1 MKHTR
6 SFAVCLASLAGLAVL
21 AALGFGL
28 LATPRPLPLPNAP
41 RALLLSAEAAQAP
54 QDTIAAA
61 RAQGF
66 DTLALPGEA
75 AGALGRDGVKA
86 LQAAAAR
93 QGLALCLLDET
104 GADETAARLA
114 RQRGVP
120 LLTAKARGE
129 QTAWCDRAGLPVLF
143 SGGGAAQLA
152 AAVQVEQ
159 AGLLLADP
167 DSAEAALVLA
177 FLSDGAAPAL
187 PGLETEN
194 QLTLAYPQEAGVL
207 YESTVT
213 LCGTARAGAEPVTVN
228 GRAALQV
235 GRVWAIAME
244 LAEGENVFTVRQ
256 GDEALTLHCTQ
267 RTPQFTPVEPEPDGS
282 APAERGQWLRTT
294 SALTSLLEDPADP
307 SSIAAGL
314 PAGVCAPVGE
324 SRRLTKNGKYTW
336 AYRVDGAGWV
346 LSADCELLGW
356 RAEPSISVA
365 QEESAANGDDF
376 WRLSSSDPDT
386 TPLFL
391 ARRTDENSLE
401 IVLIGTSAEPTADNT
416 TEPSKT
422 VAEDTQK
429 PSKNVADGAAVTVS
443 DGFVS
448 VTLPAPAAGLWGWDI
463 QPDGSGGL
471 TVHLKAAPQPE
482 TGGPLAG
489 LHILLDPGHGGT
501 DEGAA
506 GCAGQSGP
514 QEKDLNLAL
523 ALAARTRLT
532 QLGAQVTLTRD
543 GDSTLTLN
551 QRREMLAAQ
560 APDLFLSLHHNSAGF
575 DRDSTD
581 VGGVECYYFTER
593 SAPLARALTGQ
604 LGNGTGRTLRG
615 ARQDYYYVTRTDL
628 CPAVL
633 LETGFLTSAA
643 EYAACADPETIWAE
657 AGLIA
662 QAVAEVY
669 GRTA

>member
-1 MKHTR
+1 MNPP
-6 SFAVCLASLAGLAVL
+6 S
-21 AALGFGL
+21 
-28 LATPRPLPLPNAP
+28 P
-41 RALLLSAEAAQAP
+41 
-54 QDTIAAA
+54 
-61 RAQGF
+61 
-66 DTLALPGEA
+66 
-75 AGALGRDGVKA
+75 
-86 LQAAAAR
+86 
-93 QGLALCLLDET
+93 
-104 GADETAARLA
+104 
-114 RQRGVP
+114 
-120 LLTAKARGE
+120 
-129 QTAWCDRAGLPVLF
+129 
-143 SGGGAAQLA
+143 
-152 AAVQVEQ
+152 
-159 AGLLLADP
+159 
-167 DSAEAALVLA
+167 
-177 FLSDGAAPAL
+177 
-187 PGLETEN
+187 
-194 QLTLAYPQEAGVL
+194 
-207 YESTVT
+207 

-256 GDEALTLHCTQ
+256 GNEALTLHCTQ

-294 SALTSLLEDPADP
+294 AALTSLLEDPADP

-314 PAGVCAPVGE
+314 PAGWCAPVGE
-324 SRRLTKNGKYTW
+324 SRRLTKTASTPGPTGWTGPDGCSRPTANCW
-336 AYRVDGAGWV
+336 AGGRNRRFRRAGGIC
-346 LSADCELLGW
+346 DE
-356 RAEPSISVA
+356 RRR
-365 QEESAANGDDF
+365 F
-376 WRLSSSDPDT
+376 WRLRSSDPNT
-386 TPLFL
+386 TPLFFAHETPEKCTGDRPNRKTVGNRRRRRDRDGFRRFCVRHPARTRRRAVGL
-391 ARRTDENSLE
+391 GHSARRQRRPDRAPEGRAASRRRAGRWPGCTFCW
-401 IVLIGTSAEPTADNT
+401 TPATAAPTR
-416 TEPSKT
+416 
-422 VAEDTQK
+422 
-429 PSKNVADGAAVTVS
+429 G
-443 DGFVS
+443 
-448 VTLPAPAAGLWGWDI
+448 LPAAPGRAA
-463 QPDGSGGL
+463 
-471 TVHLKAAPQPE
+471 
-482 TGGPLAG
+482 
-489 LHILLDPGHGGT
+489 
-501 DEGAA
+501 
-506 GCAGQSGP
+506 P

-593 SAPLARALTGQ
+593 SAPLARALSQQ
-604 LGNGTGRTLRG
+604 LGSGTGRTLQG

>member
-1 MKHTR
+1 MKHTC

-28 LATPRPLPLPNAP
+28 LATPRPLPLPDAP
-41 RALLLSAEAAQAP
+41 RALLLRAAAAQAP
-54 QDTIAAA
+54 QDTIATA

-120 LLTAKARGE
+120 LLTAKIRGE

-294 SALTSLLEDPADP
+294 AALTSLLEDPANP

-346 LSADCELLGW
+346 LSTDCELLGW
-356 RAEPSISVA
+356 QAEPSISVA
-365 QEESAANGDDF
+365 QEESATNGDGF
-376 WRLSSSDPDT
+376 WRLRSSDPDT
-386 TPLFL
+386 TPLFF
-391 ARRTDENSLE
+391 AHETPENALE
-401 IVLIGTSAEPTADNT
+401 IVLIG
-416 TEPSKT
+416 
-422 VAEDTQK
+422 K
-429 PSKNVADGAAVTVS
+429 PSETVADGAAVTVS

-471 TVHLKAAPQPE
+471 TVHLKANKKDFHSRR
-482 TGGPLAG
+482 G
-489 LHILLDPGHGGT
+489 LQKMIGHRRNLLNYLQKVDI
-501 DEGAA
+501 ERYRAII
-506 GCAGQSGP
+506 S
-514 QEKDLNLAL
+514 K
-523 ALAARTRLT
+523 
-532 QLGAQVTLTRD
+532 LG
-543 GDSTLTLN
+543 
-551 QRREMLAAQ
+551 
-560 APDLFLSLHHNSAGF
+560 
-575 DRDSTD
+575 
-581 VGGVECYYFTER
+581 
-593 SAPLARALTGQ
+593 
-604 LGNGTGRTLRG
+604 LRK
-615 ARQDYYYVTRTDL
+615 
-628 CPAVL
+628 
-633 LETGFLTSAA
+633 
-643 EYAACADPETIWAE
+643 
-657 AGLIA
+657 
-662 QAVAEVY
+662 
-669 GRTA
+669 

>member
-1 MKHTR
+1 MKHTC

-28 LATPRPLPLPNAP
+28 LATPRPLPLPDAP
-41 RALLLSAEAAQAP
+41 RALLLRAAAAQAP

-256 GDEALTLHCTQ
+256 GDEALTLH
-267 RTPQFTPVEPEPDGS
+267 
-282 APAERGQWLRTT
+282 
-294 SALTSLLEDPADP
+294 
-307 SSIAAGL
+307 
-314 PAGVCAPVGE
+314 
-324 SRRLTKNGKYTW
+324 
-336 AYRVDGAGWV
+336 
-346 LSADCELLGW
+346 
-356 RAEPSISVA
+356 
-365 QEESAANGDDF
+365 
-376 WRLSSSDPDT
+376 
-386 TPLFL
+386 
-391 ARRTDENSLE
+391 
-401 IVLIGTSAEPTADNT
+401 
-416 TEPSKT
+416 
-422 VAEDTQK
+422 
-429 PSKNVADGAAVTVS
+429 
-443 DGFVS
+443 
-448 VTLPAPAAGLWGWDI
+448 
-463 QPDGSGGL
+463 
-471 TVHLKAAPQPE
+471 
-482 TGGPLAG
+482 
-489 LHILLDPGHGGT
+489 
-501 DEGAA
+501 
-506 GCAGQSGP
+506 
-514 QEKDLNLAL
+514 
-523 ALAARTRLT
+523 
-532 QLGAQVTLTRD
+532 
-543 GDSTLTLN
+543 
-551 QRREMLAAQ
+551 
-560 APDLFLSLHHNSAGF
+560 
-575 DRDSTD
+575 
-581 VGGVECYYFTER
+581 
-593 SAPLARALTGQ
+593 
-604 LGNGTGRTLRG
+604 
-615 ARQDYYYVTRTDL
+615 
-628 CPAVL
+628 
-633 LETGFLTSAA
+633 
-643 EYAACADPETIWAE
+643 
-657 AGLIA
+657 
-662 QAVAEVY
+662 
-669 GRTA
+669 

>member
-1 MKHTR
+1 M
-6 SFAVCLASLAGLAVL
+6 
-21 AALGFGL
+21 
-28 LATPRPLPLPNAP
+28 
-41 RALLLSAEAAQAP
+41 
-54 QDTIAAA
+54 
-61 RAQGF
+61 
-66 DTLALPGEA
+66 
-75 AGALGRDGVKA
+75 
-86 LQAAAAR
+86 
-93 QGLALCLLDET
+93 
-104 GADETAARLA
+104 
-114 RQRGVP
+114 
-120 LLTAKARGE
+120 
-129 QTAWCDRAGLPVLF
+129 
-143 SGGGAAQLA
+143 
-152 AAVQVEQ
+152 
-159 AGLLLADP
+159 
-167 DSAEAALVLA
+167 
-177 FLSDGAAPAL
+177 
-187 PGLETEN
+187 EN
-194 QLTLAYPQEAGVL
+194 QLTLAYPQEGGVL
-207 YESTVT
+207 YGSTVT

-228 GRAALQV
+228 GRAAVQV

-244 LAEGENVFTVRQ
+244 LAEGENAFTVRQ
-256 GDEALTLHCTQ
+256 GDKVLTLHCTQ
-267 RTPQFTPVEPEPDGS
+267 RAPQFIPVQPEPDGS
-282 APAERGQWLRTT
+282 VPAERGQWLRTT

-336 AYRVDGAGWV
+336 AYRVNGAGWV

-482 TGGPLAG
+482 AGGPLAG

-551 QRREMLAAQ
+551 RRREMLAAQ

-575 DRDSTD
+575 DRDSTN

-593 SAPLARALTGQ
+593 SAPLARALPQQ
-604 LGNGTGRTLRG
+604 LGSGTGRTLRG

>member
-1 MKHTR
+1 MKHTC

-28 LATPRPLPLPNAP
+28 LATPRPLPLPDAP
-41 RALLLSAEAAQAP
+41 RALLLSAAAAQAP

-294 SALTSLLEDPADP
+294 AALTSLLEDPADP

-324 SRRLTKNGKYTW
+324 SRRLIKNGKYTW

-346 LSADCELLGW
+346 LSTDCELLGW

-365 QEESAANGDDF
+365 QEESATNGDGF
-376 WRLSSSDPDT
+376 WRLRSSDPDT
-386 TPLFL
+386 TPLFF
-391 ARRTDENSLE
+391 AHETPENALE
-401 IVLIGTSAEPTADNT
+401 IVLIG
-416 TEPSKT
+416 
-422 VAEDTQK
+422 K
-429 PSKNVADGAAVTVS
+429 PSETVADGATVTVS

-482 TGGPLAG
+482 AGGPLAG

-523 ALAARTRLT
+523 AARTRLT

-543 GDSTLTLN
+543 GDSALTLN
-551 QRREMLAAQ
+551 RRREMLAAQ

-604 LGNGTGRTLRG
+604 LGSGTGRTLRG